1 MVRDP
6 PNCEGYERLLNDD
19 GSPKLD
25 EDGVPIILGTCNV
38 AGQLNSTNFA
48 PAIVPLRVNFPLR
61 WAYEEHATGFTFHL
75 IGPIDQESE
84 VEEDFGFYTIDEFF
98 TIDFQY
104 SYTTEEII
112 GEATTFTVG
121 AYNILDTRPPFA
133 LTTQGFV
140 VLHDPR
146 GRMIYGKLIQEF

>member
-6 PNCEGYERLLNDD
+6 PNCEGYERLLEDD

-48 PAIVPLRVNFPLR
+48 PAIVPLRV
-61 WAYEEHATGFTFHL
+61 
-75 IGPIDQESE
+75 DQESE